1 MDNSARCL
9 LICILILFSALFS
22 AIETALSYCNRYR
35 VRQLADTGSKRAKKA
50 DKLLSRFDD
59 VIVAILVGNNIVN
72 TLIASI
78 GTLLFIDLIGDL
90 GSLVSTIVITLA
102 VFIFGETV
110 PKTIARAN
118 CDSFT
123 LFIAPILTIYI
134 KLIYP
139 ITLIFTKTTDFL
151 KRKLIGK
158 KEPTLTDDDFR
169 DIVENSEE
177 EGVLEPE
184 ESEIIQGAVEFSDIT
199 VASVYQPMEKVFWI
213 SLSESTDTL
222 RDKLLDAHYSR
233 VPVRRSTNESEPF
246 IGFLRTK
253 MFLLALL
260 RGENSDPQKYISPAH
275 FVSPETSLTQAFE
288 EMTRKKSHM
297 VFVRTSANEPI
308 LGILTMEDVLE
319 ELVGD
324 IYDENDAVT
333 GGGEE
338 VKI

>member
-22 AIETALSYCNRYR
+22 ATETALSYSNRFR
-35 VRQLADTGSKRAKKA
+35 IRQLADTGSKRAKKA

-59 VIVAILVGNNIVN
+59 VIIAILVGNNIVN

-78 GTLLFIDLIGDL
+78 GTFLFIDLMGDV
-90 GSLVSTIVITLA
+90 GSLISTIVITLA

-110 PKTIARAN
+110 PKTIAKVN

-123 LFIAPILTIYI
+123 LFIAPILAVYTKIVS
-134 KLIYP
+134 P
-139 ITLIFTKTTDFL
+139 IALVFTKITDFI
-151 KRKLIGK
+151 KRKLIGP
-158 KEPTLTDDDFR
+158 KEPSLTDDDFC

-184 ESEIIQGAVEFSDIT
+184 ESEIIKGAVEFSDLT
-199 VASVYQPMEKVFWI
+199 VNSVYQPLEKVFGI
-213 SLSESTDTL
+213 SLSDPRDQL
-222 RDKLLDAHYSR
+222 RDRLLASHYSR
-233 VPVRRSTNESEPF
+233 VPVRRRDNEPF

-253 MFLLALL
+253 EYLLALL
-260 RGENSDPQKYISPAH
+260 RGEENDPQKYISPAH
-275 FVSPETSLTQAFE
+275 FVSPVTPLSEAFE

-297 VFVRTSANEPI
+297 AFVRESDRSPI
-308 LGILTMEDVLE
+308 LGILTLEDVLE

-324 IYDENDAVT
+324 IFDENDAVT

>member
-72 TLIASI
+72 TLLASL
-78 GTLLFIDLIGDL
+78 GTFLFIDLMGDI
-90 GSLVSTIVITLA
+90 GSLVSTVAITLT
-102 VFIFGETV
+102 VFIFGETF

-123 LFIAPILTIYI
+123 LFIAPILTVYT

-139 ITLIFTKTTDFL
+139 LTLVFTKTTDFL
-151 KRKLIGK
+151 KHRLIGK
-158 KEPTLTDDDFR
+158 KEPALTDDDFC

-184 ESEIIQGAVEFSDIT
+184 ESEIIQGAVEFSDLT
-199 VASVYQPMEKVFWI
+199 VASVYQTIDKVFWL
-213 SLSESTDTL
+213 SLSEDRESL

-233 VPVRRSTNESEPF
+233 VPMRESNDEGAPF
-246 IGFLRTK
+246 VG
-253 MFLLALL
+253 FLLAKAFLLAIL
-260 RGENSDPQKYISPAH
+260 RGEDSDPRKYISPAH
-275 FVSPETSLTQAFE
+275 FVSPETPLTAAFE
-288 EMTRKKSHM
+288 DMTRQKSHL
-297 VFVRTSANEPI
+297 VFVRTSESEPI
-308 LGILTMEDVLE
+308 LGILTMEGVLE

-324 IYDENDAVT
+324 IYDENDAVIS
-333 GGGEE
+333 GGEE